1 MSLVI
6 KNYFKNYSEKELQGL
21 SVDDVYKIHHKA
33 WMKDA
38 LECMK
43 RNKYIKIF
51 DENRCPDGI
60 LVSTIIESYG
70 NQYHE
75 IAKSAAEKI
84 YSERYSKDFVEE
96 LCEYNEFSQLCS
108 FAEDTK
114 DGAALDRCFKL
125 IKEDYLKEHLL
136 S

>member
-1 MSLVI
+1 MSLVL
-6 KNYFKNYSEKELQGL
+6 KNYFKNFSEEELHGL
-21 SVDDVYKIHHKA
+21 SVDEVSKIHHKA

-43 RNKYIKIF
+43 RKKFIKIY

-70 NQYHE
+70 DQYTE

-84 YSERYSKDFVEE
+84 YLERYTRDFVEE
-96 LCEYNEFSQLCS
+96 LCEYNEFSQLYS
-108 FAEDTK
+108 FAEDTMAC
-114 DGAALDRCFKL
+114 AALDHCFKL
-125 IKEDYLKEHLL
+125 IKEDYLKK
-136 S
+136 